1 MESGRPTCFP
11 DIASRDWCAPLAA
24 TPRLDGTSAALRSGR
39 GNPPTVVGHLDRS
52 EHCLDRMRTSVLAV
66 IPLAAVR
73 AHALTLQILDHL
85 LRSHEVLHAV
95 QHRLAF
101 GYAHPQGLQGQL
113 RPLDFHHA
121 TPLFAAIVEA
131 HDFHSERHA
140 RLRPMKSSRC
150 ASRRLAS
157 SRWKRSGSSGPYS
170 CSRRSML
177 AKPSWRIWR

>member
-1 MESGRPTCFP
+1 MQSGRPTWFP
-11 DIASRDWCAPLAA
+11 DIASRDWCARPWQPRRAW
-24 TPRLDGTSAALRSGR
+24 TERPRLFGLAGATL
-39 GNPPTVVGHLDRS
+39 PPLVGHLDRS

-113 RPLDFHHA
+113 RPL
-121 TPLFAAIVEA
+121 
-131 HDFHSERHA
+131 
-140 RLRPMKSSRC
+140 
-150 ASRRLAS
+150 RLAS
-157 SRWKRSGSSGPYS
+157 SRWKRSGSSGPHS
-170 CSRRSML
+170 CSRRSIL
-177 AKPSWRIWR
+177 AKPSWGIWR